1 MSDTPD
7 IGKIVSLIMSN
18 PRLIEEISALA
29 REDKS
34 EAEEASVPEV
44 RDDSVAAPVSSTYTP
59 TSVAPVKKSRAVLLD
74 ALRPYVSSERQQALD
89 KIMTLADVFETV
101 RRRG

>member
-1 MSDTPD
+1 MSETPD

-18 PRLIEEISALA
+18 PHLIEEISALA

-34 EAEEASVPEV
+34 AAEEAQPTEAK
-44 RDDSVAAPVSSTYTP
+44 DDPAAAPVSSTYTP
-59 TSVAPVKKSRAVLLD
+59 TTVAPVKKSRAVLLD